1 MKRSV
6 SLRVL
11 SVLGFSAV
19 LLASTLV
26 APMAEAKRLGGGS
39 NAGRQAPIQRQAA
52 PATPGN
58 PATPAAP
65 AKQAPAQGA
74 QPAAPQQPA
83 PAPARNSWLGPVA
96 GLAAG
101 LGLAALASHFGFG
114 EELMSGL
121 LVVAGVLAVLF
132 LVRLLM
138 SRSRGAAL
146 GPTPAAAAGPAS
158 TGLERSSV
166 QDDPYTS
173 RDVFGGTAAPAAA
186 TPAAGS
192 AVEGPSDADIAQF
205 LQVARE
211 QFIAL
216 QKLWDSGDVTALRSF
231 ATPAMAKDLAEQ
243 IQARGAQSNVT
254 SVVSLDSEWLGMDSA
269 TDDDGHE
276 VDEAYVRF
284 HGLIRESAAGA
295 AEPFNEVWTLQK
307 RKSGLSGWLLA
318 GITQTN

>member
-1 MKRSV
+1 M
-6 SLRVL
+6 
-11 SVLGFSAV
+11 
-19 LLASTLV
+19 
-26 APMAEAKRLGGGS
+26 
-39 NAGRQAPIQRQAA
+39 
-52 PATPGN
+52 
-58 PATPAAP
+58 
-65 AKQAPAQGA
+65 
-74 QPAAPQQPA
+74 
-83 PAPARNSWLGPVA
+83 
-96 GLAAG
+96 
-101 LGLAALASHFGFG
+101 H
-114 EELMSGL
+114 
-121 LVVAGVLAVLF
+121 
-132 LVRLLM
+132 
-138 SRSRGAAL
+138 
-146 GPTPAAAAGPAS
+146 
-158 TGLERSSV
+158 
-166 QDDPYTS
+166 DDPYTS
-173 RDVFGGTAAPAAA
+173 KDAFGGTAAPAAATPAAGSAVEGPRSPHHGAGQEVSGTPPAA